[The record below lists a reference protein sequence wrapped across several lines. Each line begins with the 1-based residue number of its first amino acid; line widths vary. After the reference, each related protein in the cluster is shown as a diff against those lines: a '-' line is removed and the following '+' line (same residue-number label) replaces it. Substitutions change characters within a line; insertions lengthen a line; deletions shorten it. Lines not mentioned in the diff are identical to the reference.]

1 MQWGF
6 ACIRQAVRYAI
17 TMRSNLTLLM
27 LAALA
32 ATGCTTLD
40 GQHRVETQ
48 ARHAADLTA
57 LQQRTAAL
65 EQRIE
70 ALEVVREDTYRRL
83 DDIRAGLRT
92 VENDLARQQTAQTEA
107 VQAEAAAR
115 ETMRLELARS
125 LSERINEI
133 MRAQTAAQPRQRV
146 ESGFEHVVKPGETL
160 SEIAR
165 AYGVSVNAITRAN
178 NIERPDLVRAGQKLF
193 IPE

>member
-1 MQWGF
+1 MP
-6 ACIRQAVRYAI
+6 VRYVSGMHTNVRFI
-17 TMRSNLTLLM
+17 LLT
-27 LAALA
+27 ALA

-57 LQQRTAAL
+57 LQQRTVAL
-65 EQRIE
+65 EQRVE

-92 VENDLARQQTAQTEA
+92 LENNLARQQSAQAEA

-115 ETMRLELARS
+115 EAMRLELVRS
-125 LSERINEI
+125 LTERITEI
-133 MRAQTAAQPRQRV
+133 MRAQAAAQPRQRV

-178 NIERPDLVRAGQKLF
+178 KIERPDLVRAGQTLF